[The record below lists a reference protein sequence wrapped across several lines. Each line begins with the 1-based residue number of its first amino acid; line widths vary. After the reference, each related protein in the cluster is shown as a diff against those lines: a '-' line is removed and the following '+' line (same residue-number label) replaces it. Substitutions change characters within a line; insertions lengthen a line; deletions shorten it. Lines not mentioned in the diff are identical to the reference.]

1 MYIHNDKL
9 TVFASCYRENDIVL
23 CVGSKSFSMQA
34 AISDEALDHQQTL
47 SDFLLSLYDGLDR
60 IKDAMSE
67 IGIRKL
73 TATQLACLS
82 ELPLPN
88 FYHCLKVFAGWM
100 EEGMYDFSTLPYT
113 IKAHMSKEDMS
124 TLRDI
129 PHNWDGMADTAQAHT
144 HLCIVTPLIHTYMY
158 IDIHIHTMYM

>member
-1 MYIHNDKL
+1 MC
-9 TVFASCYRENDIVL
+9 S
-23 CVGSKSFSMQA
+23 SKSFSMQA

-129 PHNWDGMADTAQAHT
+129 PHNWDGMADTAQLSPHT
-144 HLCIVTPLIHTYMY
+144 SMHCVFMLYKRIIHTYMY